1 MTPQSVSFASLI
13 IVQDQLL
20 DNVSFEEFRV
30 PLKAKQN
37 GTLYLQEV
45 FAGSTLDFFLLLPS
59 VASIV
64 GSGGQAGYGAAN
76 AFQDHFAISNSDT
89 RANYLALDLGMVSA
103 SSAITPHRKQLLR
116 KQGLVLVEPDELQRL
131 LDYAM
136 SSDAISHKSRQI
148 IMGLDADSVALARQH
163 TVNGNVHS
171 PMFCHVLPNSADGL
185 NKSQQSQSFKDQTAT
200 LKSLR
205 EAEDLI
211 LRMISQHLSTIVAQ
225 DPAQIGPKSKLTE
238 LGMDSLNALEV
249 RNWITTEFQAAFR
262 TSELLDQ
269 TYVESLVHKIALR
282 STLVRE
288 TLGQQTSASAP
299 INMQNATSSS
309 KESREFE
316 SNKGLPRL
324 PLPDLIG
331 TLEMFLKSRQV
342 FMSKTEYKVTSDL
355 IRTFLEDGTGVKLQ
369 GRLNALQSDTN
380 IENWISDIY
389 ADCVYL
395 GRRDPIYPYGI
406 FIAGHPLTKY
416 PHSQAERAAVIA
428 RATIELQSQIEG
440 GTLEPDQL
448 NGDQVCMESSN
459 WFFNVCREPHK
470 GVDRMRKHSNTNYFV
485 ILRRGHIFKVSTP
498 KPSSE
503 NSLEELVT
511 AFEYVISQST
521 ENVPSLATLTS
532 DSRDSWAQIRQALV
546 LKGGDNHKAIEMV
559 EAAAFVICLDDGS
572 PSTPS
577 GRCNQFF
584 LGSPTNRWADKS
596 VQYVVCEN
604 GVSAFIGEHARI
616 DGMGARPI
624 VRHTAEAITRYE
636 PAIAT
641 KLLNESANG
650 PIVQYQVRPPS
661 TGSQYVTKFPTRI
674 EPLLTA
680 NISTIQTRFAETFQP
695 IEFRHYAIST
705 FGSTFL
711 RSHKCPPK
719 TGYQLVVQLAC
730 RLWYGHFPD
739 IWETVSLARF
749 HKGRIDWLQTV
760 SEDSA
765 NFCEEALSLS
775 PEFGKENLI
784 PNGHSVEEKRDRQAS
799 AKAHLRNLFQKAS
812 STHANSVTRIAS
824 GHGFKAHMHAL
835 RAVVKDGKSP
845 SQNGSPKE
853 DDKSDDME
861 DIEPVPELF
870 LDKQWQATQVPA
882 IKKVKVDCL
891 EGMPMSETAFL
902 MPRSDCIFVHYEVE
916 ENG

>member
-1 MTPQSVSFASLI
+1 MKPPSVSFASLTS
-13 IVQDQLL
+13 VQDQLL
-20 DNVSFEEFRV
+20 DELSFEQFRI
-30 PLKAKQN
+30 PLEAKKN

-45 FAGSTLDFFLLLPS
+45 FAGSPLDFFLLLPS

-76 AFQDHFAISNSDT
+76 AFQDHFAISNSNT
-89 RANYLALDLGMVSA
+89 RANYLALDLGMVSE
-103 SSAITPHRKQLLR
+103 SKAITPHRQQLLK
-116 KQGLVLVEPDELQRL
+116 KQGLVLIEPDELQRL

-136 SSDAISHKSRQI
+136 SSDAINHQSRQI
-148 IMGLDADSVALARQH
+148 VMGLDADSVALARQH
-163 TVNGNVHS
+163 TANGNVHS
-171 PMFCHVLPNSADGL
+171 PMFCHILPDSADAL
-185 NKSQQSQSFKDQTAT
+185 NKSQQSQCFKDQTAT
-200 LKSLR
+200 LRSLR
-205 EAEDLI
+205 EAEGLI
-211 LRMISQHLSTIVAQ
+211 LRMISQHLSMVVAQ
-225 DPAQIGPKSKLTE
+225 DPAQIGPKSRLTE

-249 RNWITTEFQAAFR
+249 RNWVKREFQAAFR

-269 TYVESLVHKIALR
+269 VNIESFVHKIALR

-288 TLGQQTSASAP
+288 ALGQQIPASAP
-299 INMQNATSSS
+299 VNTRMETSSTKMSRKS
-309 KESREFE
+309 K
-316 SNKGLPRL
+316 SNEDLPRL
-324 PLPDLIG
+324 PLPDLSS
-331 TLEMFLKSRQV
+331 TLDMYLNSRQV
-342 FMSKTEYKVTSDL
+342 FMSKTEYKATSNL
-355 IRTFLEDGTGVKLQ
+355 IRKFREDGTGAKLQ
-369 GRLNALQSDTN
+369 GRLNALQSDTK

-406 FIAGHPLTKY
+406 FIAGHPLTEY
-416 PHSQAERAAVIA
+416 QHSQAERAAVIA
-428 RATIELQSQIEG
+428 RATIELQTQIEN

-459 WFFNVCREPHK
+459 WLFNVCREPHK
-470 GVDRMRKHSNTNYFV
+470 GVDHMHKYSNTNYFAV
-485 ILRRGHIFKVSTP
+485 LRRGHIFKVSMP
-498 KPSSE
+498 KQNSE
-503 NSLEELVT
+503 NSLKELMT

-521 ENVPSLATLTS
+521 ENVPSLTTLTS
-532 DSRDSWAQIRQALV
+532 DSRDSWAQIRHALV
-546 LKGGDNHKAIEMV
+546 SKGGDNHKAIQMV

-577 GRCNQFF
+577 ERCNQFF

-616 DGMGARPI
+616 DGMGARHL
-624 VRHTAEAITRYE
+624 VRHVAEAITRHE
-636 PAIAT
+636 PT
-641 KLLNESANG
+641 QVTTSLNGSANG
-650 PIVQYQVRPPS
+650 SIMYRPKRLPS
-661 TGSQYVTKFPTRI
+661 IESEYVTKFPTSI

-680 NISTIQTRFAETFQP
+680 NISTIQTRFAETFQS
-695 IEFRHYAIST
+695 IEFRHYYISI

-730 RLWYGHFPD
+730 RLWYSHFPD

-760 SEDSA
+760 SEESA

-799 AKAHLRNLFQKAS
+799 AKAHLRKLFQKAS
-812 STHANSVTRIAS
+812 STHANSITRIAS

-835 RAVVKDGKSP
+835 RAVVNDGKSP
-845 SQNGSPKE
+845 LHNGIPKGSDE
-853 DDKSDDME
+853 SDDKGE
-861 DIEPVPELF
+861 IEPVPELF
-870 LDKQWQATQVPA
+870 LDKQWQATEVPA

-902 MPRSDCIFVHYEVE
+902 MPRSDCIFIHYEVE